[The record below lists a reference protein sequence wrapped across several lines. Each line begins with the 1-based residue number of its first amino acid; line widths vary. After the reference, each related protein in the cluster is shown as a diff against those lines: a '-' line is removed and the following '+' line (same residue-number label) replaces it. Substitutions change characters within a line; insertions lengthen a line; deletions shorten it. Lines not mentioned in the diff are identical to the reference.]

1 MPRHLSE
8 ILWEDK
14 EQAEYRAAKARFFR
28 LLTIFLTILG
38 ILAVQLLTQL

>member
-28 LLTIFLTILG
+28 LLAILLTILG
-38 ILAVQLLTQL
+38 ILAVQIFSLL